1 MAFRYITADWVY
13 PVASPRIAHG
23 VVIMDGDRIEAVTT
37 RDKVEADLLEYH
49 KGILIPGLINT
60 HCHLELSHLRGKM
73 NTGTG
78 LLSFLES
85 VVKLR
90 DITQHEIDDAI
101 VAADQYMWS
110 QGIQAVGDISNK
122 RDTFP
127 VKRSSQIRYYNFIE
141 MFNFLQGEMN
151 LSFSGNEEVLAAA
164 PEPKSLVP
172 HAPYSVSKSLFRK
185 INQYNT
191 GSHTVSIHNQETSAE
206 DELFRLGA
214 GGFYRFYQLFGF
226 TLDHFAATGMSS
238 IQYALDNM
246 DPNQRTL
253 FVHNTLTSAEDI
265 DAAHDWSAH
274 VFWATCPNA
283 NLFIENKLPNYQF
296 FLDAKARMTIGTD
309 SLSSNWQLSV
319 LEEMKTI
326 SRYQSYVPFDTLLQW
341 ATLNGAQALGMD
353 DELGS
358 LEKGKRPGVLVL
370 TMDVERE
377 RLYDE
382 GVEVRRLV

>member
-13 PVASPRIAHG
+13 PVASPRIANG
-23 VVIMDGDRIEAVTT
+23 VVVLDGDRIEAVTT
-37 RDKVEADLLEYH
+37 RNNVDVDMLEYH
-49 KGILIPGLINT
+49 KGILIPGLVNT
-60 HCHLELSHLRGKM
+60 HCHLELSHLKGKM

-90 DITQHEIDDAI
+90 DITQQAVDDAI
-101 VAADQYMWS
+101 VAADDYMWS

-122 RDTFP
+122 RDTFS
-127 VKRSSQIRYYNFIE
+127 VKQSSRIRYYNFIE
-141 MFNFLQGEMN
+141 MFDFLQGEMN
-151 LSFSGNEEVLAAA
+151 LSFSGNEDVLADA

-172 HAPYSVSKSLFRK
+172 HAPYSVSKTLFKK
-185 INQYNT
+185 INRYNT

-226 TLDHFAATGMSS
+226 TLDQFAATGMSS

-253 FVHNTLTSAEDI
+253 FVHNTLTSPEDI

-326 SRYQSYVPFDTLLQW
+326 SMYQSYVPFDTLLQW

-353 DELGS
+353 AEIGS
-358 LEKGKRPGVLVL
+358 LEAGKRPGVLLL

-377 RLYDE
+377 RVDATT
-382 GVEVRRLV
+382 VEVLRIV

>member
-1 MAFRYITADWVY
+1 MAFRYIKADWVY
-13 PVASPRIAHG
+13 PVASARIAQG
-23 VVIMDGDRIEAVTT
+23 VVVMDGDRIEAITT
-37 RDKVEADLLEYH
+37 LGNVDANLLEYY
-49 KGILIPGLINT
+49 KGILIPGFVNT
-60 HCHLELSHLRGKM
+60 HCHLELSHLKGKM

-78 LLSFLES
+78 LLSFIES

-90 DITQHEIDDAI
+90 DITQHEIDDALI
-101 VAADQYMWS
+101 AADQYMWS

-122 RDTFP
+122 RDTFS
-127 VKRSSQIRYYNFIE
+127 VKRSSPIRYYSFVE
-141 MFNFLQGEMN
+141 MFDFLQGEMN
-151 LSFSGNEEVLAAA
+151 LSFSGNEEVFADA
-164 PEPKSLVP
+164 PDPKSLVP
-172 HAPYSVSKSLFRK
+172 HAPYSVSKTLFKK
-185 INQYNT
+185 INRFNT
-191 GSHTVSIHNQETSAE
+191 ASHTVSIHNQETSAE

-253 FVHNTLTSAEDI
+253 FVHNTLTSPEDI

-283 NLFIENKLPNYQF
+283 NMFIENKLPNYEF

-326 SRYQSYVPFDTLLQW
+326 SRFQSYVPFDTLLQW

-353 DELGS
+353 NELGS
-358 LEKGKRPGVLVL
+358 LEAGKRPGVLLL
-370 TMDVERE
+370 TMDPERE
-377 RLYDE
+377 RVDDKA
-382 GVEVRRLV
+382 VAVIRLV